1 MLNEERSTEILLE
14 LIRAS
19 GGNIDNVAQ
28 VYAEVMDAHAEQ
40 FPAPVVVEIKKRRRR
55 KGGGNPKSQGWPA
68 GVSKTEYRAWREEQ
82 VAKGRT
88 EGLNPRTY
96 KAERDAV
103 LA

>member
-1 MLNEERSTEILLE
+1 MALNEEKSVEILLE

-19 GGNIDNVAQ
+19 GGNIDNVAT
-28 VYAEVMDAHAEQ
+28 VYAEIVEAHSEA

-55 KGGGNPKSQGWPA
+55 KGGGKEMGWPS
-68 GVSKTEYRAWREEQ
+68 GVTRGEYTAWKEQ
-82 VAKGRT
+82 QIAKGRT

-103 LA
+103 LV